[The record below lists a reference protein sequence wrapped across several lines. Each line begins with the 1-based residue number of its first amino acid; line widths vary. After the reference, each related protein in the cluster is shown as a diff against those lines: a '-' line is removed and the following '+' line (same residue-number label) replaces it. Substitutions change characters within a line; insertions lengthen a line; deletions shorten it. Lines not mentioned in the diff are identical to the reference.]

1 MVRQEPSATFASGIG
16 VPLTVRGE
24 PPHTSIYQREI
35 AMELTAT
42 QMALVFSGCVLA
54 IGGLFVG
61 WRRGV
66 FSPKPANPT
75 ADAST
80 AHTGEA
86 AK

>member
-1 MVRQEPSATFASGIG
+1 

-24 PPHTSIYQREI
+24 PPPHIYQREI
-35 AMELTAT
+35 AMELSTT
-42 QMALVFSGCVLA
+42 QMALVFAGCVLA

-61 WRRGV
+61 WRRGL
-66 FSPKPANPT
+66 FSPRPAAT
-75 ADAST
+75 TDASP